1 MSINDILNSYGGEEN
16 NSLKSILNLT
26 DDEDDNNYIQ
36 AMGHLYYY
44 DNDQFEELLIHQKN
58 SFNVISS
65 NIESVNSKFDE
76 IKLYIDMLKEKQ
88 FHISAICLQKCWIS
102 NENDITL
109 LQINGYK
116 CTYIAK
122 KK

>member
-1 MSINDILNSYGGEEN
+1 MLNCKFLNSYSGEEN

-36 AMGHLYYY
+36 AMGHSYYY

-65 NIESVNSKFDE
+65 TKESVNSKFDE

-88 FHISAICLQKCWIS
+88 LNISANCLQEC
-102 NENDITL
+102 
-109 LQINGYK
+109 
-116 CTYIAK
+116 
-122 KK
+122 

>member
-88 FHISAICLQKCWIS
+88 FQ
-102 NENDITL
+102 
-109 LQINGYK
+109 
-116 CTYIAK
+116 
-122 KK
+122 